1 MKFEAFSRT
10 KSVCPHCLR
19 VLEAERAVGE
29 DGCVYLLKRCPEHGE
44 FSCLIWEGPL
54 EEYLA
59 WNTAPG
65 GGNTPPATVPARDG
79 CPNDCGLCSAHE
91 SAGCCVL
98 LELTKRCNLNCPVC
112 FASAGGGEAGPDA
125 RRDFRA
131 VRHARR
137 ARRALQH
144 PALRRG
150 AHAARRPP
158 GDCRTGPGEGLH
170 LLPAQHE
177 RPAPRGGGGL
187 RRAAAR
193 GRRLLRLFAVRRPAR
208 RDAPRPSRPRAREN
222 KAPRDT
228 KLRPRGP
235 AGRACPDARAGR
247 ERGRDRR
254 DTPLRA

>member
-65 GGNTPPATVPARDG
+65 GGNAPPATVPAREG

-112 FASAGGGEAGPDA
+112 FASAGGGEAGPT
-125 RRDFRA
+125 
-131 VRHARR
+131 
-137 ARRALQH
+137 L
-144 PALRRG
+144 
-150 AHAARRPP
+150 
-158 GDCRTGPGEGLH
+158 GEISAMYDML
-170 LLPAQHE
+170 
-177 RPAPRGGGGL
+177 
-187 RRAAAR
+187 AAR
-193 GRRLLRLFAVRRPAR
+193 GGPFNIQLSGGEP
-208 RDAPRPSRPRAREN
+208 
-222 KAPRDT
+222 T
-228 KLRPRGP
+228 LRPK
-235 AGRACPDARAGR
+235 
-247 ERGRDRR
+247 
-254 DTPLRA
+254 